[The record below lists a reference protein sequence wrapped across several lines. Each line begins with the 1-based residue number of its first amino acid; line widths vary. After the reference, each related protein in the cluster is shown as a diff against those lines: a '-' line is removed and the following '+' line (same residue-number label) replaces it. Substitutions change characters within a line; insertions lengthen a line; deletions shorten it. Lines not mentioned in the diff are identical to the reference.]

1 MRHSLHGFAACV
13 LAGSTIPA
21 LAQGSDPNT
30 AMTEPDKVAWQLFI
44 QVNTAAGGK
53 ATFETWGS
61 DTDLFQPNPQWPSTP
76 KPMVLRRPI
85 VPTVGR
91 EVLQRSGH
99 LLLPPGIASGATEE
113 TRRNQSAFD
122 FIVKNNL
129 YKVTGL
135 QAAFGKAISFPVNSI
150 EVKANWVPVA
160 GVPAFTL
167 NRVTAAQVSQQFHVS
182 TGSDGNQYA
191 LVSMHVISKLVPNWT
206 WATFEHQLNPGRC
219 DILSCRN
226 SFGAQTAVVPPNP
239 EANAGY
245 LACLKTQALTAMIN
259 AANWDPA
266 FANYCLKG
274 SQIDFIDSTGL
285 AVRLGNSIT
294 ESGFVQQ
301 ASCMTCHGRAAF
313 NTAGQATSGAGFNS
327 NGAAPLGPIQPSWYW
342 SYTASPPIFEGM
354 PGLQQIAT
362 SADFVWSIPF
372 CAIDDTQNPP
382 AASNCA
388 SK

>member
-1 MRHSLHGFAACV
+1 
-13 LAGSTIPA
+13 
-21 LAQGSDPNT
+21 
-30 AMTEPDKVAWQLFI
+30 
-44 QVNTAAGGK
+44 
-53 ATFETWGS
+53 
-61 DTDLFQPNPQWPSTP
+61 
-76 KPMVLRRPI
+76 
-85 VPTVGR
+85 
-91 EVLQRSGH
+91 
-99 LLLPPGIASGATEE
+99 
-113 TRRNQSAFD
+113 
-122 FIVKNNL
+122 
-129 YKVTGL
+129 
-135 QAAFGKAISFPVNSI
+135 
-150 EVKANWVPVA
+150 
-160 GVPAFTL
+160 
-167 NRVTAAQVSQQFHVS
+167 
-182 TGSDGNQYA
+182 
-191 LVSMHVISKLVPNWT
+191 MHVISKLVPNWT

-219 DILSCRN
+219 DILSCRDL
-226 SFGAQTAVVPPNP
+226 FGAQTAVVPPNP

-313 NTAGQATSGAGFNS
+313 NTAGQATSGAGFDL

-388 SK
+388 SKLGPADAMAGKIDLGGSARPEPAGAVGLRDEAASGWVLDRRLESDILQEGDDRARTEDLAEAVRRRAAAASRAAAVRDRRAGCR

>member
-135 QAAFGKAISFPVNSI
+135 QAAFGKAISFPV
-150 EVKANWVPVA
+150 ELDRGEGELGAGRGGAGLHAEPGHRGA
-160 GVPAFTL
+160 GVAAVPRQHRQRRQPVCARL
-167 NRVTAAQVSQQFHVS
+167 NAR
-182 TGSDGNQYA
+182 D
-191 LVSMHVISKLVPNWT
+191 L
-206 WATFEHQLNPGRC
+206 
-219 DILSCRN
+219 
-226 SFGAQTAVVPPNP
+226 
-239 EANAGY
+239 EARAE
-245 LACLKTQALTAMIN
+245 L
-259 AANWDPA
+259 D
-266 FANYCLKG
+266 
-274 SQIDFIDSTGL
+274 
-285 AVRLGNSIT
+285 LGD
-294 ESGFVQQ
+294 
-301 ASCMTCHGRAAF
+301 
-313 NTAGQATSGAGFNS
+313 
-327 NGAAPLGPIQPSWYW
+327 L
-342 SYTASPPIFEGM
+342 
-354 PGLQQIAT
+354 
-362 SADFVWSIPF
+362 
-372 CAIDDTQNPP
+372 
-382 AASNCA
+382 
-388 SK
+388 